1 MKKIFWDSNLFIYL
15 FEQSKQKDL
24 AEGVFSYHLK
34 NDYQIITSSLT
45 VLEVLQKPYKS
56 SSDSLLQTYHRFF
69 NSIEI
74 YSFTREMAE
83 KAASFSFKIK
93 SQDSAQL
100 ASAVMLKADVF
111 LTNDFKLCELRDFID
126 SLEILSL
133 KEFFDWSDS

>member
-24 AEGVFSYHLK
+24 VEGIFSYHLK

-56 SSDSLLQTYHRFF
+56 SSDSLLQTYQRFF